1 MRLQD
6 AVQRWLRAL
15 AYRSWRRSLDAGL
28 AEAMRVIADQEQR
41 AEEDVAADML
51 LVALDRRRSAEVSL
65 ERWSRLSLREQ
76 EVTALVCLKLSNQE
90 IAERLVVSVE
100 TVRTHMRS
108 VLQKLDLHSKA
119 ELRLMYVDWD
129 FSRWLENLPVE
140 DSNE

>member
-6 AVQRWLRAL
+6 SVQRWLRGL

-51 LVALDRRRSAEVSL
+51 LVALDRRRSAEFSL

-129 FSRWLENLPVE
+129 FSRWLEDLPVE